1 MTAALRRA
9 RRAWPW
15 PVAALLVW
23 LIAMGSPRAQLS
35 EELPPDLSGVTL
47 TQRLDET
54 LPLDLRFTDQN
65 ERTVRLGDYFGRDR
79 PVVLT
84 LAYLSCPM
92 LCSLVLD
99 AMVRALSEVDLA
111 PGEAFDL
118 LTVSIDPRESLQ
130 RSRMTRQRYLS
141 AYGRAGA
148 DRAWQFLRGDEAS
161 IRSLAEAVGF
171 GYRYLEESGEF
182 VHPATLIVITADG
195 RISRYL
201 PGLQHDPKT
210 VRLSLVE
217 ASEGRIGS
225 VVDQF
230 LLYCYRYDAEEG
242 RYAPVAMRIMRIGG
256 GVTVL
261 LLGAFLL
268 TLGRRNRESRR

>member
-15 PVAALLVW
+15 PAAALLVW
-23 LIAMGSPRAQLS
+23 LAAMGSSRAQLS

-54 LPLDLRFTDQN
+54 LPLDLQFTDQN

-84 LAYLSCPM
+84 LAYHSCPM

-118 LTVSIDPRESLQ
+118 LTVSIDPRESPL

-256 GVTVL
+256 GVTIL

>member
-15 PVAALLVW
+15 PAAALLVW
-23 LIAMGSPRAQLS
+23 LVAMGSPRAQLS

-84 LAYLSCPM
+84 LAYHSCPM

-99 AMVRALSEVDLA
+99 AMVRALSEVDLV

-118 LTVSIDPRESLQ
+118 LTVSIDPHESLQ

-148 DRAWQFLRGDEAS
+148 DRAWHFLRGDEAA
-161 IRSLAEAVGF
+161 IRSLAEAAGF

-182 VHPATLIVITADG
+182 VHPATMIVITADG